1 MSEGFKGRAFVLK
14 RGNGAT
20 VEVFTTVGGVRT
32 TNMTINNN
40 PVDVSDNASGWQK
53 MLSDGGIQSIE
64 VSLDGIVKNNATFG
78 EILQDAFDRV
88 PVNVQLESGNGDVY
102 EGAVV
107 IASLQRSGAH
117 DGAETFSAT
126 LQSDGAFTFTPGA

>member
-1 MSEGFKGRAFVLK
+1 MAEGFKGRAFVLK
-14 RGNGAT
+14 RGDGAT

-53 MLSDGGIQSIE
+53 MLADGGIQSIE
-64 VSLDGIVKNNATFG
+64 VSLDGIVKNNAVF
-78 EILQDAFDRV
+78 EALLQDAFDRV
-88 PVNVQLESGNGDVY
+88 PVSVQLESGNADVY
-102 EGAVV
+102 QGVV
-107 IASLQRSGAH
+107 VVASLQRSGAH

>member
-1 MSEGFKGRAFVLK
+1 MAEGFKGRAFVLK

-53 MLSDGGIQSIE
+53 MLADGGIQSIE
-64 VSLDGIVKNNATFG
+64 VSLDGIVKNNAVF
-78 EILQDAFDRV
+78 EDLLQDAFDRV
-88 PVNVQLESGNGDVY
+88 PVSVQLESGNADVY
-102 EGAVV
+102 QGAVV
-107 IASLQRSGAH
+107 VASLQRSGAH

-126 LQSDGAFTFTPGA
+126 LQSDGAFTYTPGA

>member
-1 MSEGFKGRAFVLK
+1 MAEGFKGRAFVLK
-14 RGNGAT
+14 RGDGGT
-20 VEVFTTVGGVRT
+20 VESFVTVGGVRT

-53 MLSDGGIQSIE
+53 MLADGGIQSIE
-64 VSLDGIVKNNATFG
+64 VSLDGIVKNSASFEG
-78 EILQDAFDRV
+78 LLQDAFDRV
-88 PVNVQLESGNGDVY
+88 PVSVQLEAGNGDVY
-102 EGAVV
+102 QGAVV

-117 DGAETFSAT
+117 DGAETFSST